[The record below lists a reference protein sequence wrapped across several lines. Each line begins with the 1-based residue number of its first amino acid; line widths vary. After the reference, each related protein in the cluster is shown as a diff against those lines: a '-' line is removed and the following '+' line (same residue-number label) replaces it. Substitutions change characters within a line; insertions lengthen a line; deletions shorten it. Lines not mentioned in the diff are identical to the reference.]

1 MYLTDDETQE
11 EEINPHTFID
21 PMVGIY
27 MAEDMRDA
35 FIEIDPDNEA
45 YYEERADE
53 YLDRLQAIHEDYEKR
68 LGDIPEEN
76 KILVTSECAFQY
88 MLDRYGFEERSEER
102 RVGKE

>member
-53 YLDRLQAIHEDYEKR
+53 YLDRLQAIHEDYEER
-68 LGDIPEEN
+68 L
-76 KILVTSECAFQY
+76 
-88 MLDRYGFEERSEER
+88 RSEEHTSELQSR
-102 RVGKE
+102 GHLVCRLLLEKINSMNMFHYVNYV